1 MSESRLQQE
10 NDGEFE
16 KKLSEDISFLPPDD
30 RTMSKITPFKKAMNM
45 VLTGIA
51 LNCVVLNFLCLNYIL
66 PFIGIVLSVLGFRVL
81 RKENRWFYTCFILNI
96 IKLVHFSV
104 YIASTDYQHVNLNFN
119 DTTYYKHLTWLKQQ
133 SIYETNVGI
142 EADSEILVLQTCY
155 FRIADSYLII
165 AAKKI

>member
-51 LNCVVLNFLCLNYIL
+51 LNCVVLNFLCLNYIRDC
-66 PFIGIVLSVLGFRVL
+66 P
-81 RKENRWFYTCFILNI
+81 KNC
-96 IKLVHFSV
+96 
-104 YIASTDYQHVNLNFN
+104 VNLRCGV
-119 DTTYYKHLTWLKQQ
+119 K
-133 SIYETNVGI
+133 
-142 EADSEILVLQTCY
+142 
-155 FRIADSYLII
+155 
-165 AAKKI
+165 